1 MQHEWHWCGSG
12 KIVDRYNKIC
22 QNRLK
27 QLEQNPDDNVSRY
40 VLSVLKIKN
49 FPHLLWDQEPI
60 QFEQNFTKAE
70 QKLITDLRT
79 LRRATKNW

>member
-12 KIVDRYNKIC
+12 QIVDRYNKIC
-22 QNRLK
+22 QKRLK
-27 QLEQNPDDNVSRY
+27 QLAQNPNDDVSRY

-60 QFEQNFTKAE
+60 RFEQNFTKAE
-70 QKLITDLRT
+70 QKLIADLRA
-79 LRRATKNW
+79 LRRQQKN